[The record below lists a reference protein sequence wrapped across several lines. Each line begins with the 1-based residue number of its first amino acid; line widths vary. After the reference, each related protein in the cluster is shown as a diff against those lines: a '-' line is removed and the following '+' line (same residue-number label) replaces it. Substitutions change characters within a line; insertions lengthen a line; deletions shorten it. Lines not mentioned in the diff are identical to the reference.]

1 MVSSVATAA
10 GGDSLTS
17 GNGDYPK
24 STQGATNMTTYDD
37 ATTAA
42 RLLTPEQ
49 ATAQAITHKRLANTL
64 RDRLARGQGDD
75 TTRTSLALS
84 EASARACHLRAV
96 EV

>member
-49 ATAQAITHKRLANTL
+49 ATAQAITHKR
-64 RDRLARGQGDD
+64 RGQGDD